1 MSYGL
6 GLMVGDDHGVQFVG
20 HGGNTAGF
28 TSEMFF
34 LPEHHVGIVIL
45 TNAGGA
51 NMFTAAVQRKLM
63 EILFDGK
70 DQAQSMIS
78 IRVDQYKTAIKQN
91 LENINL
97 QPDATQLSKF
107 VGSYTH
113 PVLGL
118 IEIHQ
123 TGDIF
128 ELDARVWKSKL
139 GQKTEEDGT
148 LVLIT
153 IDAPLQ
159 GFDFL
164 PKEDAAGKVTQLIFD
179 DGQHKYIFERQ

>member
-1 MSYGL
+1 
-6 GLMVGDDHGVQFVG
+6 
-20 HGGNTAGF
+20 
-28 TSEMFF
+28 
-34 LPEHHVGIVIL
+34 
-45 TNAGGA
+45 
-51 NMFTAAVQRKLM
+51 MFTAAVQRKLM

-78 IRVDQYKTAIKQN
+78 IRIDQYKTAIKQN
-91 LENINL
+91 LENIDVRPNV
-97 QPDATQLSKF
+97 TQLLKF

-113 PVLGL
+113 PVLGF
-118 IEIHQ
+118 IEIRQ

-139 GQKTEEDGT
+139 GQKKEEDGT

-153 IDAPLQ
+153 IDEPLQ

-164 PKEDAAGKVTQLIFD
+164 PKEDAAGKITQLIFD